1 MNEKQ
6 VLREAMRAKGF
17 SQSDLAKA
25 AGYKTQSH
33 IANILARPSMRVDV
47 LTRLLDAMG
56 YELIIRSKDEI
67 KLPGTNVQ
75 AYTPEWV
82 VTEDALEPD
91 I

>member
-6 VLREAMRAKGF
+6 VLREAMKAKGI

-47 LTRLLDAMG
+47 LIRLLDAMG
-56 YELIIRSKDEI
+56 YEMIIRSKEEI
-67 KLPGTNVQ
+67 KLPGTNG
-75 AYTPEWV
+75 ASYTPEWV
-82 VTEDALEPD
+82 IEKTSEEYEV
-91 I
+91 